1 MIGTGIIEGDEKMG
15 GIAPLLQRGDGLIF
29 LPEDREICEE
39 LLRSAYER
47 GDGAM
52 PLTELIVAVGRNFL
66 DAPYEAETLEKEG
79 TEELVVNLRAF
90 DCVTFV
96 ENAVV
101 LAGMI
106 RAGKTDF
113 ADFAAAL
120 ERIRYR
126 GGRRN
131 GYPSRLHYF
140 TDWLR
145 DNGRRGI
152 VRDIT
157 AAIGGCPFRKQFHA
171 LTDRREEH
179 PALKDAITFGRMR
192 IVEAACSRRMQC
204 HIAKANLN
212 QAAEGIADGDI
223 IAITTDEKGLDVS
236 HTGLAVHVRGQL
248 HLLHASSAAGKVV
261 LSDMTLDRYLLSRRT
276 RTGIIV
282 GRTIP
287 EGTAGRRLVRK
298 EKEDR

>member
-1 MIGTGIIEGDEKMG
+1 MKRAGISKG
-15 GIAPLLQRGDGLIF
+15 GDGLIF
-29 LPEDREICEE
+29 LPEDREICKE
-39 LLRSAYER
+39 LLRSSYDR

-52 PLTELIVAVGRNFL
+52 PLSELIVAVGRNFL

-79 TEELVVNLRAF
+79 VEELVVNLRAF

-96 ENAVV
+96 ENTVV

-106 RAGKTDF
+106 RTGETGF

-126 GGRRN
+126 GGRRR

-157 AAIGGCPFRKQFHA
+157 AAMGGAPFRKQFHA
-171 LTDRREEH
+171 ITDRREEH
-179 PALKDAITFGRMR
+179 PALKDAVAFGRMR

-204 HIAKANLN
+204 HIAKADLN
-212 QAAEGIADGDI
+212 RVAEGIADGDI

-236 HTGLAVHVRGQL
+236 HTGFAVHVRGQL
-248 HLLHASSAAGKVV
+248 HLLHASSTAGKVV

-282 GRTIP
+282 GRMIP
-287 EGTAGRRLVRK
+287 EGAGGTPPPVP
-298 EKEDR
+298 DRMKRS

>member
-1 MIGTGIIEGDEKMG
+1 
-15 GIAPLLQRGDGLIF
+15 LIF
-29 LPEDREICEE
+29 LPEDREICEA
-39 LLRSAYER
+39 LLRSAMGK
-47 GDGAM
+47 GDCAK
-52 PLTELIVAVGRNFL
+52 PLHELIVEAGFRFL
-66 DAPYEAETLEKEG
+66 GAPCEAETLEREG
-79 TEELVVNLRAF
+79 PEELVINLRAF

-101 LAGMI
+101 LAGLI
-106 RAGKTDF
+106 RTGKTAF

-126 GGRRN
+126 DGRRN

-145 DNGRRGI
+145 DNGRKGI
-152 VRDIT
+152 IRDIT
-157 AAIGGCPFRKQFHA
+157 RDLGGIPFRKPFHA
-171 LTDRREEH
+171 LTDRIEEH
-179 PALKDAITFGRMR
+179 PALKDA
-192 IVEAACSRRMQC
+192 AAFRRTQC
-204 HIAKANLN
+204 HIAKADLN
-212 QAAEGIADGDI
+212 RDAERIADGDI

-261 LSDMTLDRYLLSRRT
+261 LSDMTLDRYLLSRRA

-282 GRTIP
+282 GRAMERVDPDQPCHSSPRRSLRKTSIHQR
-287 EGTAGRRLVRK
+287 GRSV
-298 EKEDR
+298 EK

>member
-1 MIGTGIIEGDEKMG
+1 
-15 GIAPLLQRGDGLIF
+15 LIF
-29 LPEDREICEE
+29 LPEDREICEA
-39 LLRSAYER
+39 LLKSAMEK
-47 GDGAM
+47 GDCAKS
-52 PLTELIVAVGRNFL
+52 LHELIVETGYRFL
-66 DAPYEAETLEKEG
+66 GAPYEAETLEREG
-79 TEELVVNLRAF
+79 PEELVINLRAF

-101 LAGMI
+101 LAGLI
-106 RAGKTDF
+106 RAEKTGF

-145 DNGRRGI
+145 NNGRKGI

-157 AAIGGCPFRKQFHA
+157 RELGGIPFRKPIHA
-171 LTDRREEH
+171 LTDRREDH
-179 PALKDAITFGRMR
+179 PALKDAAAFRRMR
-192 IVEAACSRRMQC
+192 IVEAACSRRTQC
-204 HIAKANLN
+204 HIAKADLN
-212 QAAEGIADGDI
+212 RDADRIADGDI

-236 HTGLAVHVRGQL
+236 HTGIAVGVRGQL
-248 HLLHASSAAGKVV
+248 HLLHASSTAGKIV
-261 LSDMTLDRYLLSRRT
+261 LSDRTLDRYLQSRRT

-282 GRTIP
+282 GR
-287 EGTAGRRLVRK
+287 AV
-298 EKEDR
+298 D